1 MPGWLL
7 NLLEFLATNLFF
19 FAKPAK
25 SLEQLFLFS
34 GHQESVF
41 DSLQKAE
48 AKNKKEAGLSHFQDF
63 PITACPLFETSW
75 SVILA
80 RFLFAED

>member
-1 MPGWLL
+1 VPGWLL
-7 NLLEFLATNLFF
+7 DLLEFLATNLFL

-48 AKNKKEAGLSHFQDF
+48 AKKTKKKPVCLIFKIF
-63 PITACPLFETSW
+63 P
-75 SVILA
+75 
-80 RFLFAED
+80 

>member
-7 NLLEFLATNLFF
+7 DLLEFLATNLFL

-25 SLEQLFLFS
+25 SLDNFFFFRDIRSQ
-34 GHQESVF
+34 
-41 DSLQKAE
+41 SLTHC
-48 AKNKKEAGLSHFQDF
+48 KKLKEKLKTEAGLSHFQDF